1 MSLVCLEPSSWL
13 WSYSRGIL
21 VFQDRVI
28 IAKEA
33 KRIQEFSRLQKDFF
47 SSLQFPS
54 ALYVIIMLLK
64 KTDSDDVIA
73 LKRLLNP
80 LRITFSTSKERFEFI
95 ALLEMEGI
103 SSCLLSIFSSEH
115 AESMYIFDDHV
126 HVNQKWFRSE
136 IEETHLG
143 MTMTMTQKIRHCIW
157 RQAVI
162 FMQKTLWSHDQNFI
176 LLLMPFYIRCYFLMK
191 RYT

>member
-1 MSLVCLEPSSWL
+1 M
-13 WSYSRGIL
+13 
-21 VFQDRVI
+21 FQDRVI

-143 MTMTMTQKIRHCIW
+143 MTMTMTQKILHCIW
-157 RQAVI
+157 GQAVI
-162 FMQKTLWSHDQNFI
+162 FMQKNPLKPRPKLHFTTHAFLYKVLFFDETIYLNPLCLWMS
-176 LLLMPFYIRCYFLMK
+176 LK
-191 RYT
+191 